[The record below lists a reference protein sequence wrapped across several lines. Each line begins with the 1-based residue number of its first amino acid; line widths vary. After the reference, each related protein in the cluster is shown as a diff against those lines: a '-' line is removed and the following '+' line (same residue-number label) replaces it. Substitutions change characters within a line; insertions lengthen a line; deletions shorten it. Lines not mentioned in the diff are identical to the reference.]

1 MTTLVSCINTPLYL
15 GLTATFF
22 AITAAVASKAEE
34 IGHHHYHGS
43 DYRHWKQPGTDIS
56 CCSDQD
62 CAPVRAELRQG
73 QWFALRRSE
82 WSGAVDEMGQAEW
95 GILQRSEW
103 IAVPDE
109 KIIRVPNPAVES
121 GHLCYSK
128 GKVVCFVPPHTGN

>member
-1 MTTLVSCINTPLYL
+1 MTTLAPCVSTRACL

-22 AITAAVASKAEE
+22 AITGPVAPKAEE
-34 IGHHHYHGS
+34 LGHPQYHDS

-73 QWFALRRSE
+73 QWFALRRSQ
-82 WSGAVDEMGQAEW
+82 WADMIDEMGHGQSPV
-95 GILQRSEW
+95 LLPSEW

-109 KIIRVPNPAVES
+109 KIIRVPNPTGES

-128 GKVVCFVPPHTGN
+128 GTVICFVPPDTGG

>member
-1 MTTLVSCINTPLYL
+1 MTTRVPCAHTPLHL
-15 GLTATFF
+15 GLAVTFF

-34 IGHHHYHGS
+34 IGHHQYHDS
-43 DYRHWKQPGTDIS
+43 DYRYWKQPGTDIS

-82 WSGAVDEMGQAEW
+82 RFDAADEMDGA
-95 GILQRSEW
+95 ILQRSEW

-121 GHLCYSK
+121 GHLCYSM

>member
-1 MTTLVSCINTPLYL
+1 MTTLVPCINTPLYL
-15 GLTATFF
+15 RLTATFF
-22 AITAAVASKAEE
+22 AITAAVASEAEE
-34 IGHHHYHGS
+34 IGHHHYHDS

-62 CAPVRAELRQG
+62 CAPVRAEQRQG

-82 WSGAVDEMGQAEW
+82 WFDAVDEMGRAIVQW
-95 GILQRSEW
+95 SEW

-121 GHLCYSK
+121 GHLCYSM
-128 GKVVCFVPPHTGN
+128 GKVICFVPPHTGN